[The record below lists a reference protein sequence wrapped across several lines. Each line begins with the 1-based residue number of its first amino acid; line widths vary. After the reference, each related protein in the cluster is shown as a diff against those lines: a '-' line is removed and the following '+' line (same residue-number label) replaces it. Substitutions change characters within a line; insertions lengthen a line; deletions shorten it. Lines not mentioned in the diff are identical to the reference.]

1 MWSIALLTNLWQRR
15 FHSEHKLNGRDCS
28 VPPVIFKASDVSY
41 TQVTISAN
49 LCCMMN
55 KTVERRRLLGRQK
68 DARICDMQDNVKQGD
83 HLRTLGGAM
92 TALKYCICC
101 SARDYPKIWVS
112 YHSSGNVFSWSPQRG
127 LSGSYLIRRLEYFSV
142 YKLIRVVSL

>member
-1 MWSIALLTNLWQRR
+1 MVVTAACLLWSSRPVMSAILRLLSVLTCVAWWT
-15 FHSEHKLNGRDCS
+15 KL
-28 VPPVIFKASDVSY
+28 
-41 TQVTISAN
+41 
-49 LCCMMN
+49 L
-55 KTVERRRLLGRQK
+55 RRRLLGRQK